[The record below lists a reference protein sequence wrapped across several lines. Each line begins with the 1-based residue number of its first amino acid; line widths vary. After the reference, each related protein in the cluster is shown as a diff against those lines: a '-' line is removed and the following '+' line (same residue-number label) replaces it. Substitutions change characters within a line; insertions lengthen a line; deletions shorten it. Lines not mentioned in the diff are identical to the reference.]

1 MKKFKVITIQDRE
14 SRTQEQEQELITNL
28 ENDINKLAKNVKD
41 DMAIVRLL
49 NILKINWTIE
59 EV

>member
-1 MKKFKVITIQDRE
+1 MKKFKVITIQDGE
-14 SRTQEQEQELITNL
+14 SRTQEQEQTLITNL

>member
-1 MKKFKVITIQDRE
+1 MKKFKVITIQDGE